1 MLVSHRTRSLLLTP
15 VVLAVGLTAVLVSSS
30 QATLVPPDVAAPPDD
45 AETSSTG
52 LAWKVLE
59 AGTGTAHP
67 SATSSVTVHYVGWT
81 TDGQMFDSSVARG
94 IPATLPLNRVIKG
107 WTEGIQL
114 MVIGE
119 KRRFW
124 IPPDLGYGEQGA
136 VGGLIPRNATLVFDV
151 ELLAIQ

>member
-1 MLVSHRTRSLLLTP
+1 MLVSHRTRGCLLTS
-15 VVLAVGLTAVLVSSS
+15 VVLVVCLTAVLRSNS
-30 QATLVPPDVAAPPDD
+30 QTPLVPPDD
-45 AETSSTG
+45 AETSPTG
-52 LAWKVLE
+52 LVWKILRS
-59 AGTGTAHP
+59 GTGTTHP

-81 TDGQMFDSSVARG
+81 ADGKMFDSSVARG

-107 WTEGIQL
+107 WMEGVQL
-114 MVIGE
+114 MVVGE

-136 VGGLIPRNATLVFDV
+136 GGGLIPRNATLVFDI